1 MQVFIALFFLSTV
14 QGKSLHNKDDLK
26 QSIEIHK
33 TNVKEEME
41 QKFNHTVEKVVEAKM
56 FLLGVLAHTFNK
68 TVDKLME
75 TTQQIKELKE
85 DIKHKFSSAVNKT
98 GHKWEEM
105 KKEKQEI
112 NNKFAFT
119 VDSAGQKLEEMK
131 QNLHEFKLAKHVAHH
146 PQSTPSITRNVSPV
160 PVSQIVSDVPSKPLA
175 PIQPIETTVEAGR
188 IAAYAINMNL

>member
-1 MQVFIALFFLSTV
+1 MFIALFFLSTV
-14 QGKSLHNKDDLK
+14 QGKSLHNKDHLK

-41 QKFNHTVEKVVEAKM
+41 QKFNHTVEKVVGAKM

-112 NNKFAFT
+112 NKRIGINK
-119 VDSAGQKLEEMK
+119 
-131 QNLHEFKLAKHVAHH
+131 KH
-146 PQSTPSITRNVSPV
+146 
-160 PVSQIVSDVPSKPLA
+160 
-175 PIQPIETTVEAGR
+175 
-188 IAAYAINMNL
+188 

>member
-14 QGKSLHNKDDLK
+14 QGKSLHNKDHLK

-85 DIKHKFSSAVNKT
+85 D
-98 GHKWEEM
+98 
-105 KKEKQEI
+105 I